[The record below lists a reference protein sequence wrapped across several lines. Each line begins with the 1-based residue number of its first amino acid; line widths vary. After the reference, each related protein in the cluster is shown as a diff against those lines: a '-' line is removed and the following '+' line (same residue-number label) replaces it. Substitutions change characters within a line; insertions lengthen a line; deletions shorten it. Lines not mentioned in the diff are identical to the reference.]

1 MRGNC
6 IKNIHKGNPDMAF
19 DNKNKITVLFSVYSP
34 SLRYYLCLQLRDDV
48 VSGRLPCSFATHTVL
63 GSYTVQSELGDY
75 DPEELGSDY
84 ISELRFAPNQTK
96 ELEEKVME
104 LHKTYKLVL
113 ASLPKLSLYC
123 QTQLLIQSW
132 ARQECTAQLYTEL
145 HRRMNNGQKSKLVKV
160 AGARKVIIECDVDE
174 HINIYCISSQSFSH
188 LHFRGWTVKSQ
199 PQQTSFSELVAMKAP
214 PCVA

>member
-1 MRGNC
+1 MSKQLQRESRC
-6 IKNIHKGNPDMAF
+6 WIWQQKQSDL
-19 DNKNKITVLFSVYSP
+19 TVLFSVSSS

-104 LHKTYKLVL
+104 LHKTYKLVS
-113 ASLPKLSLYC
+113 ASFPKLFLYR
-123 QTQLLIQSW
+123 
-132 ARQECTAQLYTEL
+132 ADKD
-145 HRRMNNGQKSKLVKV
+145 N
-160 AGARKVIIECDVDE
+160 
-174 HINIYCISSQSFSH
+174 F
-188 LHFRGWTVKSQ
+188 
-199 PQQTSFSELVAMKAP
+199 
-214 PCVA
+214 

>member
-1 MRGNC
+1 MPIEGLQRISRC
-6 IKNIHKGNPDMAF
+6 SILYRQTNPLA
-19 DNKNKITVLFSVYSP
+19 SS

-104 LHKTYKLVL
+104 LHKTYKLVS
-113 ASLPKLSLYC
+113 ASFPKLKLWIKNVLFSYALWCLNIFFLY
-123 QTQLLIQSW
+123 W
-132 ARQECTAQLYTEL
+132 
-145 HRRMNNGQKSKLVKV
+145 
-160 AGARKVIIECDVDE
+160 
-174 HINIYCISSQSFSH
+174 
-188 LHFRGWTVKSQ
+188 
-199 PQQTSFSELVAMKAP
+199 TSF
-214 PCVA
+214 